1 MINYQFSEDDSYY
14 VINRQGKY
22 FAFFQQRIPVTAYI
36 LGFQYYWTDKIVE
49 ATAVKLETAQYLKKI
64 VTNSKQPVK
73 IVESEEHL
81 NTLFLNL
88 LLQVVT
94 IARTELEAM
103 TIGEKVLQ
111 LLMSHGLANAEPDIK
126 IEDIELKQFNF

>member
-1 MINYQFSEDDSYY
+1 MLNYQFSEDDSYY

-73 IVESEEHL
+73 IVESG
-81 NTLFLNL
+81 N
-88 LLQVVT
+88 
-94 IARTELEAM
+94 I
-103 TIGEKVLQ
+103 
-111 LLMSHGLANAEPDIK
+111 
-126 IEDIELKQFNF
+126 